1 VDLSVTKSALSM
13 YEVDEIGLDR
23 LDKAILRA
31 LVEQFNGG
39 PVGLN
44 TLAMA
49 VGEERETVESVAEP
63 FLVRS
68 GFMVRS
74 LRGRTATPAAWHHLG
89 KTPPP
94 QNPVL
99 FDS

>member
-1 VDLSVTKSALSM
+1 M

-23 LDKAILRA
+23 LDKSILKA
-31 LVEQFNGG
+31 LVDQFGGG

-74 LRGRTATPAAWHHLG
+74 PRGRAATALAWKHLG
-89 KTPPP
+89 KTPPA
-94 QNPVL
+94 QSLGL
-99 FDS
+99 FDSPEFQA